1 MSCQGGGHNVPPIGQ
16 IGLKK
21 TNLKVC
27 CVVSAVDVVKFP
39 VKHHHPVLNTHSSGK
54 ETYLN
59 KRWESE
65 SESDG
70 FWLIWKN
77 DKSECDFLKTWNLW
91 QAEVVEQFPLQS
103 KEQPEDRHHHHQQQ
117 ELLIL
122 MMSNININN
131 MNNIYMSIKNINIK
145 LGMCLFSLKSLPYCI
160 KNKSIQTFWY
170 FFEKKYDP

>member
-1 MSCQGGGHNVPPIGQ
+1 M
-16 IGLKK
+16 
-21 TNLKVC
+21 
-27 CVVSAVDVVKFP
+27 
-39 VKHHHPVLNTHSSGK
+39 
-54 ETYLN
+54 
-59 KRWESE
+59 
-65 SESDG
+65 
-70 FWLIWKN
+70 
-77 DKSECDFLKTWNLW
+77 KTWNLW

-103 KEQPEDRHHHHQQQ
+103 KEQPEDRHHHHHQQQ

-145 LGMCLFSLKSLPYCI
+145 LGMCIFIVKNSLKSLPYCI

>member
-1 MSCQGGGHNVPPIGQ
+1 MPGGGHNVPPLGQ

-39 VKHHHPVLNTHSSGK
+39 VKHHHPVLNTHSSGEGNIFK
-54 ETYLN
+54 QE
-59 KRWESE
+59 KRK
-65 SESDG
+65 
-70 FWLIWKN
+70 WKWWFLTHM
-77 DKSECDFLKTWNLW
+77 KSECDFLKTWSLW

-103 KEQPEDRHHHHQQQ
+103 KEQPEDRHHHHHHQQY

-131 MNNIYMSIKNINIK
+131 MNNIYMSIKNININ
-145 LGMCLFSLKSLPYCI
+145 LCMCLFSLKSLPYCI
-160 KNKSIQTFWY
+160 KKKSIQTFW
-170 FFEKKYDP
+170 